1 MKYRKYKLEFSG
13 PQGTL
18 AKVQDIPRMWDNLG
32 KARAAGRAARE
43 QRHHPEVV
51 KAILGCVQLE
61 RGEGDYYTCPDVCV
75 PWPAHPHY
83 EGKVWEWML
92 QNVDG
97 LPRPILF
104 WNIGA

>member
-43 QRHHPEVV
+43 QRHHRSP
-51 KAILGCVQLE
+51 G
-61 RGEGDYYTCPDVCV
+61 GE
-75 PWPAHPHY
+75 
-83 EGKVWEWML
+83 
-92 QNVDG
+92 
-97 LPRPILF
+97 
-104 WNIGA
+104 

>member
-43 QRHHPEVV
+43 LYGLDYSVTS
-51 KAILGCVQLE
+51 IL
-61 RGEGDYYTCPDVCV
+61 
-75 PWPAHPHY
+75 
-83 EGKVWEWML
+83 
-92 QNVDG
+92 
-97 LPRPILF
+97 LPRPTGKRVKAL
-104 WNIGA
+104 